1 MSIEDLNW
9 WQVGR
14 MDFICLF
21 YFQKFSLSV
30 QFQRVIRKIVFMFL
44 CLRVLFL
51 GEIFFEF
58 LGKKNLF
65 DIFLGFGKNLFVVV
79 EMLKLLFDRY
89 YDMIYVYSFLILQV
103 KIVNEEGDGFIG
115 LIFVQQLEE
124 KRQVYVQFDYDY
136 FKSSFC
142 KYCQIYTYVNIYIS
156 VYV

>member
-1 MSIEDLNW
+1 
-9 WQVGR
+9 
-14 MDFICLF
+14 
-21 YFQKFSLSV
+21 
-30 QFQRVIRKIVFMFL
+30 
-44 CLRVLFL
+44 
-51 GEIFFEF
+51 
-58 LGKKNLF
+58 
-65 DIFLGFGKNLFVVV
+65 
-79 EMLKLLFDRY
+79 MLKLLFDRY

-142 KYCQIYTYVNIYIS
+142 KYCQSYTYVNIYIS